1 MNNELDPA
9 ERHLRVGAARVGRL
23 ATVRPDGAP
32 HLVPFCFAL
41 EGEVLYSAVDAKP
54 KRTPGAPLARFR
66 HVADEPRVSILVDEW
81 SEDWAQLWW
90 VRVDG
95 RAAAVEPGSDEER
108 RALGLLTEKYPQY
121 RAAPPAGPVLAITGE
136 RWSGWTAAS

>member
-1 MNNELDPA
+1 MTQGLDPG
-9 ERHLRVGAARVGRL
+9 ELRVRLAAARVARL

-54 KRTPGAPLARFR
+54 KRRPGAPLARFR
-66 HVADEPRVSILVDEW
+66 NVEAEPRVSVLVDHW
-81 SEDWAQLWW
+81 SEDWGQLWW

-95 RAAAVEPGSDEER
+95 RAAALAPGSDEER
-108 RALGLLTEKYPQY
+108 RALGLLTDKYPQY

-136 RWSGWTAAS
+136 RWSGWSAAS

>member
-9 ERHLRVGAARVGRL
+9 ERHLRVGAARVGHL

-54 KRTPGAPLARFR
+54 KRRPGAPLARFR

-121 RAAPPAGPVLAITGE
+121 RAVPPAGP
-136 RWSGWTAAS
+136 

>member
-1 MNNELDPA
+1 MSKELAAD
-9 ERHLRVGAARVGRL
+9 ELRGRVGAARVARL

-54 KRTPGAPLARFR
+54 KRRRGAPLARFR
-66 HVADEPRVSILVDEW
+66 NIAAEPRVSVLVDDW
-81 SEDWAQLWW
+81 SEDWARLWW

-95 RAAAVEPGSDEER
+95 RAAALPAGSDEER
-108 RALGLLTEKYPQY
+108 RALGLLSDKYAQY
-121 RAAPPAGPVLAITGE
+121 RAAPPVGPVLAITGE
-136 RWSGWTAAS
+136 RWSGWSAS